1 MKYLKVRGKFILLVL
16 SVLVVVIVLSGCFL
30 VPPTVRFISPTSL
43 NNSAYPVNSPIT
55 FSWSGE
61 NGLTYTLTLSASGVG
76 PITLLN
82 NSNLTSYQTS
92 IATPGVY
99 TAQIVAKNNFGGTG
113 KDITTFNVTS
123 LKVLNSTPVYATKNV
138 TITWE
143 SLDNKPH
150 TYLYSITNGATWI
163 STTQTSAT
171 LTNLSD
177 GNYTFMVKL
186 ANSYVPAAVYN
197 FQILTA
203 GPTIQIAVS
212 DRTEGGFYGIGSH
225 PQGRYA
231 LISWA
236 SDQKL
241 SALLVRFYM
250 YGPLGTGIRYRLNI
264 SPTGQ
269 WIVLPATSTAQQWYL
284 IPHPNTNTEM
294 IVSATGPGSLQVY
307 DMSGNAYNVPA
318 FQLGQTYAIGLY
330 PVNWLGTYGAFN
342 IAPFILSERYGLSNM
357 PEMYVGY
364 NTSSVATGGSFVAS
378 VYDPNLTT
386 YASGTHE
393 IVNDSVD
400 HTDITTNNGLMYM
413 QFSVQLAP
421 GLQLNN
427 VSFPDMMVGKVNLST
442 YKYDPDTGILTVYRG
457 FVNPVPGA
465 PVAQSATDIAV
476 QLQCTVPATYTG
488 SYAYVGIVYE
498 GYFGYEGYSNL
509 NPVFKDNSLRNIDGV
524 VILRSV
530 PVVNIS
536 TSM

>member
-1 MKYLKVRGKFILLVL
+1 LKLRGKLILLSL
-16 SVLVVVIVLSGCFL
+16 SVLVIAVVLSGCFL
-30 VPPTVRFISPTSL
+30 MPPTVKFTAPTSL

-55 FSWSGE
+55 FAWSGE
-61 NGLTYTLTLSASGVG
+61 SGLTYTLTLSASGVG
-76 PITLLN
+76 PITLLAN
-82 NSNLTSYQTS
+82 TNLTTYQTS

-99 TAQIVAKNNFGGTG
+99 TAQIVGKTGLGGTG
-113 KDITTFNVTS
+113 KDTTTFNVTS
-123 LKVLNSTPVYATKNV
+123 LKITNAATVYATDNV
-138 TITWE
+138 SVSWK

-163 STTQTSAT
+163 STTQTRAT
-171 LTNLSD
+171 LTNLPD

-186 ANSYVPAAVYN
+186 ANAYVPAAVYN
-197 FQILTA
+197 FEILTA
-203 GPTIQIAVS
+203 GPTIGIAVS

-241 SALLVRFYM
+241 GALLVRFYL

-264 SPTGQ
+264 SPNGQ
-269 WIVLPATSTAQQWYL
+269 WVVLPATSTAQQWYL
-284 IPHPNTNTEM
+284 IPHPNTNTDM

-318 FQLGQTYAIGLY
+318 FQLGQTYAIGML
-330 PVNWLGTYGAFN
+330 PINWLGTQGSFA
-342 IAPFILSERYGLSNM
+342 IAPFVLSERYGLSNM

-378 VYDPNLTT
+378 VYDPNLTA

-393 IVNDSVD
+393 IVNDNVD

-413 QFSVQLAP
+413 QFSVQLAS
-421 GLQLNN
+421 GLQLNS
-427 VSFPDMMVGKVNLST
+427 VSFPDMMAGKVNLST

-465 PVAQSATDIAV
+465 SVAQSATDVAV
-476 QLQCTVPATYTG
+476 QIQCTVPATYTG
-488 SYAYVGIVYE
+488 SYAYAGIIYE
-498 GYFGYEGYSNL
+498 GYFGNEGYSNL

-530 PVVNIS
+530 PVVAIGS
-536 TSM
+536 AAK